1 MSAAVTYPPSPVP
14 VDLASLLLPISDDRP
29 CGESLRYAGTY
40 DLIQTA
46 RRSERADL
54 PQGVWKTD
62 VKTADWDEVESLCV
76 DALIGSTK
84 DIQIAL
90 WLTEAWLSRYGLGG
104 FRHGLELIRGLCES
118 FWADVHPEIR
128 DGDVEYRVAPFVWL
142 AENLSGSIIHV
153 PLAAP
158 RRRDEFPPCSLV
170 DWQTAMRLETMQVQ
184 APDTYE
190 REVEDGKVTRERFE
204 AAAADSPQ
212 PLIIDRFWQAR
223 AASDALNAIDDIL
236 DRECSKEAP
245 SLRRL
250 KNLMRDILSL
260 FEMVLLPAV
269 GTSTKAL
276 LKKPTP
282 APAPRPVPE
291 YEPEPSM
298 SHTGALPFPD
308 DDVEPG
314 LSAPISGAVSGRAQ
328 AYRLLAEV
336 ADYLERTEP
345 HSPTPYVLRRLVGW
359 ENKPIFEL
367 MRELVQS
374 PEALVGLHQVLGIP
388 FNPYGE

>member
-1 MSAAVTYPPSPVP
+1 VTYPPSPVP
-14 VDLASLLLPISDDRP
+14 VELESLLLPISDDRP

-62 VKTADWDEVESLCV
+62 IKAADWDEVESLCV

-84 DIQIAL
+84 DIQIAF
-90 WLTEAWLSRYGLGG
+90 WLTESWMARYGLGG
-104 FRHGLELIRGLCES
+104 FRHGLELIGGLCER
-118 FWADVHPEIR
+118 FWADLHPEIR

-153 PLAAP
+153 PLGAP
-158 RRRDEFPPCSLV
+158 RSRDDHPPCSLV

-184 APDTYE
+184 APDSYE
-190 REVEDGKVTRERFE
+190 REVEEGKVTRERFE
-204 AAAADSPQ
+204 AGAADSSLP
-212 PLIIDRFWQAR
+212 IVVDRFWQVR
-223 AASDALNAIDDIL
+223 AASDALSAIDDIL
-236 DRECSKEAP
+236 DRECGKEAP

-250 KNLMRDILSL
+250 KNLLRDINSV

-282 APAPRPVPE
+282 AVAAKASPQRE
-291 YEPEPSM
+291 TEPLMTESEPM
-298 SHTGALPFPD
+298 PFPD
-308 DDVEPG
+308 HEPE
-314 LSAPISGAVSGRAQ
+314 SDIATFASGVVSGRAQ

-336 ADYLERTEP
+336 ADYLARTEP

-374 PEALVGLHQVLGIP
+374 PEALVGLHEVLGIP
-388 FNPYGE
+388 FSPYGK